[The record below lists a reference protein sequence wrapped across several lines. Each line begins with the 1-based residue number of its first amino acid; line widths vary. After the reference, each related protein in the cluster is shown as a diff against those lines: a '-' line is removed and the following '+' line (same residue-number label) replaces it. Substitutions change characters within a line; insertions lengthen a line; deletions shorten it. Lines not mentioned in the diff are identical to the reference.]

1 MHWKLGCHNMY
12 FLLFFIVLDKC
23 LAGPGD
29 AGLRVLLQNPYNQ
42 ELITHLGTRY
52 EIVNPIQI
60 RQEWGRR
67 LSTRATTV
75 NGTVTHLPHT
85 SLFIETYEHKL
96 HLDLVLNKN
105 LFPQTLVQFIYEKG
119 GPPLALQ
126 EIPENCYYHATIR
139 NFPDASAAF
148 STCNGIKGIILLE
161 NKVFLLQP
169 LQGNHSDNHPHLLYH
184 ITTDQFLNCATTKD
198 ADNPHENMFRFI
210 PKENILQRNKF
221 IEIAVV
227 IDQILFE
234 RYNLHPT
241 EVITSTIEMVNYA
254 DLFYRPLSTSIS
266 VVFIEIWIDDQM
278 IIDADISKSLKD
290 FEEYSDRRIKR
301 ISVDAAHLLSGL
313 HFKASRKG
321 LANVDTICTAK
332 AVGIT
337 SVTDVYQFHITA
349 LILAHLIGHNL
360 GMVHDHADC
369 ACSNNKQCIMS
380 NNIPYFQS
388 TVFSNCSIQKYYE
401 TLDKGYGACLFNR
414 PSMRMSIC
422 GNSIV
427 EESEECDCGPP
438 EECAKHNPCCNPV
451 TCKLIKH
458 AECSTGV
465 CCKKCKLLSSD
476 FLCRPSKGECDIPE
490 FCNGIEGE
498 CPPDLF
504 KKNGAIC
511 SGGLGYCFQGDCPL
525 LKRQCQDIWGESA
538 ESANAACYEKLNVL
552 GTPNGNCGF
561 DNRGEIQKCTIEDS
575 YCGSLQCSE
584 GEKTPIA
591 KEVLPIDFVVYKMNA
606 EGSVH
611 ECKTRTFSSFDLMH
625 GLVKDGTKCGFQK
638 MCLNQ
643 TCSSIR
649 NIITGKCPLEE
660 FQATCSGHGT
670 CTNIN
675 TCYCEEGWKGYDCST
690 VDEESLR
697 GSTKSN
703 TDYYDSTG
711 ESLLE
716 NSQYGENELQLNPN
730 LAITVLAGCV
740 IIGLLLV
747 VVAVMFIFYRNLW
760 TTKSST
766 TRR

>member
-1 MHWKLGCHNMY
+1 MRFRGKKIY
-12 FLLFFIVLDKC
+12 
-23 LAGPGD
+23 
-29 AGLRVLLQNPYNQ
+29 
-42 ELITHLGTRY
+42 
-52 EIVNPIQI
+52 
-60 RQEWGRR
+60 GRD
-67 LSTRATTV
+67 SV
-75 NGTVTHLPHT
+75 
-85 SLFIETYEHKL
+85 
-96 HLDLVLNKN
+96 
-105 LFPQTLVQFIYEKG
+105 
-119 GPPLALQ
+119 
-126 EIPENCYYHATIR
+126 
-139 NFPDASAAF
+139 
-148 STCNGIKGIILLE
+148 
-161 NKVFLLQP
+161 
-169 LQGNHSDNHPHLLYH
+169 DNHPHLLYH
-184 ITTDQFLNCATTKD
+184 FTTDQFMNCATTND
-198 ADNPHENMFRFI
+198 GENPLENMYHFI
-210 PKENILQRNKF
+210 PEENIHQRKKF

-241 EVITSTIEMVNYA
+241 EVVASTIEMVNYA
-254 DLFYRPLSTSIS
+254 DLFYRPLSTSVS
-266 VVFIEIWIDDQM
+266 LVFIEIWIDDQM
-278 IIDADISKSLKD
+278 KMDADISKSLQD
-290 FEEYSDRRIKR
+290 FEDYADRRIKR

-313 HFKASRKG
+313 HFKSNRKG
-321 LANVDTICTAK
+321 VANLDTICTSK

-337 SVTDVYQFHITA
+337 SVTDVYQFHTTA
-349 LILAHLIGHNL
+349 LTLAHLIGHNL
-360 GMVHDHADC
+360 GMGHDRADC
-369 ACSNNKQCIMS
+369 ACSNGKHCIMS
-380 NNIPYFQS
+380 NNIPYFKS
-388 TVFSNCSIQKYYE
+388 TVFSNCSIQKYFQ
-401 TLDKGYGACLFNR
+401 TLDQGYGACLFNM
-414 PSMRMSIC
+414 PSLRLSIC
-422 GNSIV
+422 GNSIL

-438 EECAKHNPCCNPV
+438 E
-451 TCKLIKH
+451 
-458 AECSTGV
+458 
-465 CCKKCKLLSSD
+465 LLSSD

-490 FCNGIEGE
+490 FCNGREGE
-498 CPPDLF
+498 CPHDLF

-538 ESANAACYEKLNVL
+538 ESANAACYEKLNIL

-575 YCGSLQCSE
+575 YCGCLQCSD
-584 GEKTPIA
+584 GEKTPVA

-625 GLVKDGTKCGFQK
+625 GLVKDGTKCGYQK

-660 FQATCSGHGT
+660 FQATCSGHGI

-675 TCYCEEGWKGYDCST
+675 TCYCEEGWKGYDCSI
-690 VDEESLR
+690 VDEENLR

-703 TDYYDSTG
+703 PDYYDSMG

-730 LAITVLAGCV
+730 MAITVLAACV

-760 TTKSST
+760 TTKSSST
-766 TRR
+766 GR